1 MIHYKLRHTSLS
13 NESGFTIIE
22 SLVAILV
29 VAILL
34 AAIAPVFV
42 ISVATRVQA
51 KRIETAT
58 DAAKTYIDS
67 LRSEITIIPTPTP
80 TPTPTSTPE
89 KLVEPPDTVPDSV
102 DDISN
107 VDPPAL
113 GLSSCNSNKYCSP
126 PNKKL
131 YCMDF
136 DGGGCTIDSNK
147 DLIIQAFRYGG
158 KVTTGGTTTNITD
171 PTKGYQLGLRVYR
184 ADGFASAGGDLKK
197 APCKQLTFTGGLGDR
212 KVPLVEMT
220 TEITKGV
227 SFSDF
232 STRLAEP
239 YPTPTPK
246 TCS

>member
-1 MIHYKLRHTSLS
+1 MIHYKLRHTSPS

-34 AAIAPVFV
+34 AAIAPVLV

-67 LRSEITIIPTPTP
+67 LRSEIIKLGTTTD
-80 TPTPTSTPE
+80 
-89 KLVEPPDTVPDSV
+89 KLVEPPDSVPDSV
-102 DDISN
+102 NDISN
-107 VDPPAL
+107 VDPPAV
-113 GLSSCNSNKYCSP
+113 GLSSCDSNKYCSP

-184 ADGFASAGGDLKK
+184 ADGFAAGGVLKK
-197 APCKQLTFTGGLGDR
+197 APCKQLTFAGGLGDR

-239 YPTPTPK
+239 HPTPTPK